1 MHVRKRLQIRK
12 CPTKHETLAL
22 REVLMLSVMSLANY
36 ERYIRTGFHFA
47 VAVYMIASR
56 VGCSGDNGNKSAGSS
71 HSDFPQN

>member
-1 MHVRKRLQIRK
+1 
-12 CPTKHETLAL
+12 
-22 REVLMLSVMSLANY
+22 MLSVMSLANY